1 MKKTNAKAIGE
12 LLNDFFDSNNPLREQ
27 IQIMRVQRAWGELLG
42 PSIMQYTST
51 IYVRNRVL
59 YVSLTS
65 SVLRNELIL
74 SRERL
79 IQSLNKHVGAQV
91 IDNIVIR

>member
-1 MKKTNAKAIGE
+1 MRKHQAKAIGE
-12 LLNDFFDSNNPLREQ
+12 LLSDFFADNEPLREKLQ
-27 IQIMRVQRAWGELLG
+27 VMRVQRAWGELLG
-42 PSIMQYTST
+42 SSIMQYTSG
-51 IYVRNRVL
+51 IYVRNRVF

-79 IQSLNKHVGAQV
+79 IKSLNDHVGAQV